1 MPQRQI
7 QNVPPDE
14 VLSLL
19 GSAAEGLTNE
29 EAARRLKQVGP
40 NVLSEPDRHAW
51 LKALGRQLIN
61 FFTLLLLGAT
71 NVGLMS
77 FRYEVPELL

>member
-19 GSAAEGLTNE
+19 GSAAEGLTYE
-29 EAARRLKQVGP
+29 EAAPLLKHVGP

-51 LKALGRQLIN
+51 LKALGRQ
-61 FFTLLLLGAT
+61 
-71 NVGLMS
+71 
-77 FRYEVPELL
+77 